1 MTLVKVNNSP
11 LKRAYGSIFD
21 NWFNEWSNFG
31 RDDSNLQYSSV
42 PVNIH
47 ETKEGFHLE
56 FNAPGLKKE
65 DFKIQVENGM
75 LTVSYEKKEESK
87 TEDYNTIRREFKYSD
102 FKRSFTLSDKIDS
115 ENIQGKYEDGIL
127 KVYLPKKVE
136 AQATSKQI
144 EIQ

>member
-1 MTLVKVNNSP
+1 MALVKLNNSP
-11 LKRAYGSIFD
+11 LKRTYGSIFD
-21 NWFNEWSNFG
+21 DWFNEWTNFG
-31 RDDSNLQYSSV
+31 HDDNNLQYSNV

-47 ETKEGFHLE
+47 ETKDGFHVEL
-56 FNAPGLKKE
+56 NAPGLKKE
-65 DFKIQVENGM
+65 DFKIQIENGL
-75 LTVSYEKKEESK
+75 LTISCEKKEETK
-87 TEDYNTIRREFKYSD
+87 TEDYKTIRREFKYSD